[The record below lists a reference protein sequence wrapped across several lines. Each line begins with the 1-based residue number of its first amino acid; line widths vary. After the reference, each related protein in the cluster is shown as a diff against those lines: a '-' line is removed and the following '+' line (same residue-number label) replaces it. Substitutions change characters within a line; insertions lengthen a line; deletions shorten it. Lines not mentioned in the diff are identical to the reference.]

1 MMEHR
6 QHHQVRGPL
15 RTCAGSGSGHVYQS
29 RQCVTG
35 KVFVVLLAGRDEDDR
50 GGEGRWLRRR
60 GQSGRSKSPLD
71 GGWMKWR

>member
-15 RTCAGSGSGHVYQS
+15 KTCAGSESGHVYQS

-50 GGEGRWLRRR
+50 GGEGRWPRR
-60 GQSGRSKSPLD
+60 GVDRVVDPRLPLVVD
-71 GGWMKWR
+71 G